1 MIVGLGIDM
10 IDIARVERLVARH
23 PERALQRLFT
33 LREVDYCRARMR
45 SAQHYAARLAAKEA
59 AFKAL
64 TGGPSARQLGSGG
77 GGGGGGAAGTIAWK
91 EIEVIM
97 RAGSAPALELHGQA
111 RRAADAAGARRVLVS
126 LTHSDHAAAA
136 VVILDSE

>member
-1 MIVGLGIDM
+1 MIVGMGVDV

-33 LREVDYCRARMR
+33 LREVDYCRARIR

-64 TGGPSARQLGSGG
+64 T
-77 GGGGGGAAGTIAWK
+77 AGTNARPLGAIAWK
-91 EIEVIM
+91 EIEIIA
-97 RAGSAPALELHGQA
+97 RGGSAPTLELHGQA

-126 LTHSDHAAAA
+126 LTHSDHTAAA